1 MNGKEIPVLLLTGYL
16 GSGKTT
22 LVNRILS
29 NAKGIRFAVI
39 VNDIGEVNVDAE
51 LIQQGGVVGSKDD
64 SLVALQNGCI
74 CCTLRTDLI
83 EQITE
88 LVRMDRFDY
97 IVIEASGICE
107 PEPIAQT
114 ICTIPTLGGIYT
126 ENGTCRL
133 DCIVT
138 VVDALRMRDEF
149 SGGNALTRKDYGE
162 EDIENLIISQI
173 EFCNIILLNKVSEVS
188 EHELAIMKQILKTL
202 QPGAEIME
210 CDYAGVD
217 IERLLDT
224 GLFDFDRAAISAGWI
239 RGIESEVSE
248 EEEVEARRGQHGN
261 DGHAHEH
268 EHEHEHESGYEHEHA
283 HEHEH
288 GHGGHG
294 HHHHHDEGEAEEY
307 GIGTFVYYRRPAFD
321 INKFDNFIAKHWP
334 AGVIRTKGICYFTDN
349 RDMSYMFEQAGRQ
362 KQLREA
368 GQWYATAPAE
378 DLIRLMQQ
386 DPGFMRDWDE
396 QYGDRMQKIVFI
408 GRDMDEAKI
417 KEELDKCLEN
427 Y

>member
-39 VNDIGEVNVDAE
+39 VNDIGEVNIDAE

-126 ENGTCRL
+126 ENGTSRL

-188 EHELAIMKQILKTL
+188 EQELAVMKQILRTL

-248 EEEVEARRGQHGN
+248 EEEAEARGGQHAH
-261 DGHAHEH
+261 DGHAHEHGAHEH
-268 EHEHEHESGYEHEHA
+268 EHEHEHE
-283 HEHEH
+283 
-288 GHGGHG
+288 HGGHG
-294 HHHHHDEGEAEEY
+294 HHHHHHDEGEAEEY

>member
-51 LIQQGGVVGSKDD
+51 LIQQGGVVGSRDD

-114 ICTIPTLGGIYT
+114 ICTIPSLGGIYT

-248 EEEVEARRGQHGN
+248 EEEVEARGGHHGS
-261 DGHAHEH
+261 DGHVHEH

>member
-29 NAKGIRFAVI
+29 SAKGIRFAVI
-39 VNDIGEVNVDAE
+39 VNDIGEVNIDAE

-126 ENGTCRL
+126 ENGTSRL

-188 EHELAIMKQILKTL
+188 EQELAVMKQILRTL

-248 EEEVEARRGQHGN
+248 EEEAEARGGQH
-261 DGHAHEH
+261 EH
-268 EHEHEHESGYEHEHA
+268 VHEHEHA
-283 HEHEH
+283 HEH
-288 GHGGHG
+288 GH

>member
-39 VNDIGEVNVDAE
+39 VNDIGEVNIDAE

-114 ICTIPTLGGIYT
+114 ICTIPSLGGIYT

-188 EHELAIMKQILKTL
+188 EQELAVMKQILRTL

-248 EEEVEARRGQHGN
+248 EEEVEARGGQHDH
-261 DGHAHEH
+261 DGH
-268 EHEHEHESGYEHEHA
+268 
-283 HEHEH
+283 
-288 GHGGHG
+288 GH